1 MSFCLSVCLNS
12 SQAARVRCQCHGSRG
27 PDSESPADSQCQ
39 DSFRRASSG
48 GPGPGTGIL
57 MTVTTRWRTVTDP
70 VWQLGSR
77 AKFEM
82 KSLVTYRRRPVV
94 RIAARCTV
102 VIVTVTV
109 TVARASGFNAS
120 FSTPVVLAVFKAP
133 ER

>member
-1 MSFCLSVCLNS
+1 MPGQLPPGL
-12 SQAARVRCQCHGSRG
+12 
-27 PDSESPADSQCQ
+27 
-39 DSFRRASSG
+39 FRRARARRA
-48 GPGPGTGIL
+48 GTGIL

-109 TVARASGFNAS
+109 TVARASGFNA
-120 FSTPVVLAVFKAP
+120 
-133 ER
+133 